1 MQGKDIRNKFTDGLF
16 LYLHL
21 LNISNKKFDKDL
33 NKPEYNEILSAD
45 GFADSRDINEA
56 TTDIRS
62 F

>member
-1 MQGKDIRNKFTDGLF
+1 M
-16 LYLHL
+16 
-21 LNISNKKFDKDL
+21 NISNKKFDKDL